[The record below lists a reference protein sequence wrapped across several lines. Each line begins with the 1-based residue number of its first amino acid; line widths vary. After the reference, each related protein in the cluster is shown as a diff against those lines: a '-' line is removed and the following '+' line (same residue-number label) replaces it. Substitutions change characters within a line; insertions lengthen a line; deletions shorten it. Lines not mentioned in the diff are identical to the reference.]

1 MVERSDKHIGGF
13 VIGRLLPLSS
23 LTSGGDN
30 GGKNEHTTC
39 AGLDALHAI
48 KSYMDSLVTTYN
60 QVNS

>member
-1 MVERSDKHIGGF
+1 MTAKLLTVLMLETIG
-13 VIGRLLPLSS
+13 IEI
-23 LTSGGDN
+23 DQ
-30 GGKNEHTTC
+30 C